1 MIKKIVLAPSLLM
14 CLGINVAVSW
24 APFKVSSINYEGLN
38 SLRPELFDTAVNIKS
53 GDILTEQKSNELI
66 QRLFSSGYF
75 DDIKLKRK
83 GNTLIIDLAEQPTVA
98 KVDFKGNSLIKT
110 KDLTKVME
118 SAGLVSGESF
128 NPSLIK
134 QIKQ

>member
-53 GDILTEQKSNELI
+53 GDILTEQKSNE
-66 QRLFSSGYF
+66 FCYF
-75 DDIKLKRK
+75 
-83 GNTLIIDLAEQPTVA
+83 
-98 KVDFKGNSLIKT
+98 
-110 KDLTKVME
+110 
-118 SAGLVSGESF
+118 SAGFV
-128 NPSLIK
+128 PSNRIFISTCIPL
-134 QIKQ
+134 

>member
-1 MIKKIVLAPSLLM
+1 M

-98 KVDFKGNSLIKT
+98 KVDF
-110 KDLTKVME
+110 
-118 SAGLVSGESF
+118 
-128 NPSLIK
+128 
-134 QIKQ
+134 